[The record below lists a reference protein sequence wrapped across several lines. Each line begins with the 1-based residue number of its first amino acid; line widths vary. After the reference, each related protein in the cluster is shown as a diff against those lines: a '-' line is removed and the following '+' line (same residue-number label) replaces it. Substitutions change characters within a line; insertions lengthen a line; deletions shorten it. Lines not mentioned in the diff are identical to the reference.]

1 MIDTLRC
8 SMTFCRIYVEEFAA
22 VGKTQQIFPNTTHS
36 KVPTTP
42 QEGRDAEYHHADA
55 DADEMMSTQHSYR

>member
-1 MIDTLRC
+1 M
-8 SMTFCRIYVEEFAA
+8 EEFAA

-42 QEGRDAEYHHADA
+42 RKGRDAEYHADA
-55 DADEMMSTQHSYR
+55 DADEMMSMQHSYR

>member
-1 MIDTLRC
+1 
-8 SMTFCRIYVEEFAA
+8 MTFCRIYVEEFAA

-55 DADEMMSTQHSYR
+55 DADEMMST